1 MFVIAHSACAL
12 RLFLYFLTPLQYPYM
27 IVFIQLLHGF
37 CFAVMWVAAVRY
49 AKLNAPKTLQNTS
62 QTFMSNVWVVGNGLG
77 SFFWTFSY
85 DYFQSFR
92 ICYISGCFIL
102 IGLSYYTFNYWDIVD
117 DDERKK
123 NNNVFLNNTNNDG
136 YGNDMEG
143 AVGGSRN
150 NNNNDGVELREE
162 FSIICIVYYKR

>member
-1 MFVIAHSACAL
+1 
-12 RLFLYFLTPLQYPYM
+12 
-27 IVFIQLLHGF
+27 
-37 CFAVMWVAAVRY
+37 
-49 AKLNAPKTLQNTS
+49 
-62 QTFMSNVWVVGNGLG
+62 MSNVWVVGNGLG

-102 IGLSYYTFNYWDIVD
+102 IGLSYYTFNYWDIDD

-123 NNNVFLNNTNNDG
+123 NNNIFLNNTANDG

-143 AVGGSRN
+143 AVSGSRNN
-150 NNNNDGVELREE
+150 NNNNDGVELRRR
-162 FSIICIVYYKR
+162 I